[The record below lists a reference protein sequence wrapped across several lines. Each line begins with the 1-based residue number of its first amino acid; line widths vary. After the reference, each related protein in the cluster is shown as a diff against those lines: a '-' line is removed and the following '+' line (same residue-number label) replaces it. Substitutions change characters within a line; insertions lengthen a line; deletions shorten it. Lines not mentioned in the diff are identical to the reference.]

1 MLCGLEIQD
10 VAAGP
15 GDSGPVGQE
24 VLGMICPLI
33 SMGKIQGVI
42 LTDCQKD
49 LCAWWDAEYR
59 QCAILTL
66 AQGMSRRA
74 DAKTN

>member
-1 MLCGLEIQD
+1 
-10 VAAGP
+10 
-15 GDSGPVGQE
+15 
-24 VLGMICPLI
+24 MICPLI

-66 AQGMSRRA
+66 AQGTSRRRERE
-74 DAKTN
+74 DGQT